1 MEKLNATQRIE
12 KAHVSIMGHDATRA
26 YSSILMVGSVSV
38 DDKTKTAYTNG
49 RDCVYGK
56 AFVDR
61 QSDAE
66 LIGLV
71 LHENGHKYLQHAFLW
86 KHLWKRNAKLANM
99 SADYVVNLE
108 IDDISKKYPNFVK
121 LPKGALLDEKYRGMD
136 TQEVF
141 NLLYKE
147 DGGDEGERGDE
158 GDESGGLDEHDF
170 DSLSEEEM
178 EELAEEMD
186 QAIRQGAL
194 LAGKQGGDVPRSFK
208 DLMQPKVDWRE
219 QLREFI
225 TAVSAGKDDSTW
237 RRPNRRWLQHDMYL
251 PSTISETMGKM
262 CVVVD
267 TSGSISAE
275 LVSRFLSEIVGI
287 CDSVTPEQLHL
298 ICCDAQVASHDV
310 FDPTTYPEL
319 AQIREF
325 RGGGG
330 TDMPEA
336 LRYIDKNNIDPV
348 LTLVLTDGYTP
359 WPSTLSHPVLWAI
372 TEKNVVSPIG
382 TSIHIDD

>member
-26 YSSILMVGSVSV
+26 YSSILMVGSVTV
-38 DDKTKTAYTNG
+38 CPKTKTAYTNG
-49 RDCVYGK
+49 RDCVYGE
-56 AFVDR
+56 AFVGK
-61 QSDAE
+61 QTDAE

-86 KHLWKRNAKLANM
+86 KHLWAMNSKLANIA
-99 SADYVVNLE
+99 ADYVVNLE
-108 IDDISKKYPNFVK
+108 IQDISKQHPSFVQ
-121 LPKGALLDEKYRGMD
+121 LPKGALVDEKYRGMD

-141 NLLYKE
+141 NLLQKE
-147 DGGDEGERGDE
+147 GDGDKPDDNGDGGDEGF
-158 GDESGGLDEHDF
+158 DEHDF
-170 DSLSEEEM
+170 SSLSQEEI

-208 DLMQPKVDWRE
+208 DLMASKVDWRE

-225 TAVSAGKDDSTW
+225 TAISAGKDDSTW

-251 PSTISETMGKM
+251 PSTISQTMGKM

-267 TSGSISAE
+267 TSGSISTE
-275 LVSRFLSEIVGI
+275 LVSRFLSEIVSI
-287 CDSVTPEQLHL
+287 CDTVTPEQLHL

-359 WPSTLSHPVLWAI
+359 WPSTLSHL
-372 TEKNVVSPIG
+372 SL
-382 TSIHIDD
+382 IHI